1 MKKKKPHSQDTENKI
16 LTAAEKV
23 FAEKG
28 LKGAR
33 INDIAEEARV
43 TPSLVNYHFRSKEN
57 LYKNVIE
64 NFYLRMERRF
74 YPIMEE
80 DIDPQEKLK
89 KLIASGIEIFAEKDH
104 LAKIILIE
112 AIDEGK
118 YTKEVLSK
126 PYLREIFDRSDQF
139 VYSKMTAK
147 SDHGSETMHLI
158 SSIIGCVIFS
168 FANASLIKSIWKR
181 DVFSKKM
188 VEERKEEVVDL
199 IFNGIGHRFK

>member
-1 MKKKKPHSQDTENKI
+1 MKKKKQYSQDTATRI

-33 INDIAEEARV
+33 INDIAEEARI
-43 TPSLVNYHFRSKEN
+43 TPSLVNYHFKSKEN

-80 DIDPQEKLK
+80 DIDPPEKLR

-104 LAKIILIE
+104 LAKLILRE
-112 AIDEGK
+112 AVDEGK
-118 YTKEVLSK
+118 YTNEVLSK
-126 PYLREIFDRSDQF
+126 PYLRDIFDRSDQF
-139 VYSKMTAK
+139 VYSKMIAK
-147 SDHGSETMHLI
+147 KDHRSETMHLI
-158 SSIIGCVIFS
+158 SSIIGCVLFS
-168 FANASLIKSIWKR
+168 FGNASIIKSIWKR

-188 VEERKEEVVDL
+188 VEERKEEVIDL